1 MTHKKLLQP
10 KKICEHCQLSFCWR
24 RKWARDWDNVKYCS
38 VRCKYAAKVSSTK
51 NSNTAS
57 ANLSAAGSVED
68 EF

>member
-1 MTHKKLLQP
+1 
-10 KKICEHCQLSFCWR
+10 
-24 RKWARDWDNVKYCS
+24 

-57 ANLSAAGSVED
+57 ANLCAAGSVED

>member
-38 VRCKYAAKVSSTK
+38 VRCKYAAKVSGTK
-51 NSNTAS
+51 SSNTAS
-57 ANLSAAGSVED
+57 ANLCAAGSVED